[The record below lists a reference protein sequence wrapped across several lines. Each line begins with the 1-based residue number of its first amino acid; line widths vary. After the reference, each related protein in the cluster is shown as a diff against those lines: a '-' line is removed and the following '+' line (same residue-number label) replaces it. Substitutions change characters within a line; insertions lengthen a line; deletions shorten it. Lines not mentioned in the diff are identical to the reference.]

1 MSHLQVA
8 CLVLKD
14 FSWYFY
20 LYSLNLDCDLF
31 LVMCLVVAIVD
42 GKQSTFEQYFGDIL
56 NDMKDFND

>member
-8 CLVLKD
+8 WLVLKD